1 MKRKNVVLLVLTS
14 LSLLAGCKKDSSAS
28 SDSASASISSTS
40 TSTVISTTDDLTAA
54 GDKSRESINGT
65 YPDYSLDNA
74 DYDTVLSAE
83 TAPETYDAFPEDGHI
98 TKDGNYLIEGTTTTG
113 IEIDKSLTVHLFLKN
128 AVISSTTGSSL
139 FSGKKAKVTITA
151 MEGTTNSVTNAV
163 ADVNAIHI
171 KGTLYLNG
179 KGTLSVTST
188 TKGCIKSS
196 GYLGM
201 KDIQITVSSVSH
213 AISGEEI

>member
-1 MKRKNVVLLVLTS
+1 MT
-14 LSLLAGCKKDSSAS
+14 LS
-28 SDSASASISSTS
+28 
-40 TSTVISTTDDLTAA
+40 
-54 GDKSRESINGT
+54 
-65 YPDYSLDNA
+65 
-74 DYDTVLSAE
+74 LSAE

-179 KGTLSVTST
+179 KGTLSVAST
-188 TKGCIKSS
+188 TKGGIKSS

-201 KDIQITVSSVSH
+201 KDIHITVSSVSH
-213 AISGEEI
+213 AISGEEIYGKDVTVIANTSEKDGIHAEVDLDNTASTVYTYDDVKDKGYVRLVSATYTFHGFGDAV